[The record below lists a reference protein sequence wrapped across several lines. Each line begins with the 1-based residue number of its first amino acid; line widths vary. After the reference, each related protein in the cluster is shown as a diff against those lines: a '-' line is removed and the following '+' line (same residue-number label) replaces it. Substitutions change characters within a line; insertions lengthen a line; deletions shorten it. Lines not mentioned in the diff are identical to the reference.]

1 MARATID
8 FSKTTT
14 ELDILDLSTVDIYSS
29 TIISPI
35 KRIQDHMK
43 EKFPLVTEIKKV
55 VSFGPLKCAHDLEV
69 RIDDNKIFPVWI
81 LLSLIPEDKKKC
93 LTIGEMMVSPDNKN
107 TIPSWA
113 ERHPKNNEILEWAK
127 TYYTIYENDVIPGW
141 VIKSCRELCI
151 VFGKGCLKIE
161 RLIILN
167 PQRSTYVNGMRNELL
182 KFGISCITCKLKIDI
197 TSSYYSD
204 ERQLRR
210 LRIEP
215 GDEFKFFRR
224 YTQNKDKI
232 PYISSLIE
240 DLHVDIPCYEESES
254 PHTMFRG
261 GFCVNPYLNTEPNCK
276 AEAGD
281 GVLIAA
287 LGYGYNFTFL
297 PVIAAKNFASK
308 TAPVSDSYS
317 NPFKIT
323 EVAPKSDLV
332 LCQTTC
338 FDGTIVNGA
347 TAKAIN
353 WLRDKW
359 NGTWQK
365 KYDNLVILIPYGGQY
380 MEDEMIAI
388 YKATDEGINI
398 VCAAGDGGKVVFPAA
413 LGNVISVG
421 VVNDKPNGRE
431 IDVSMRCQNNIYNDK
446 YDCSTAAALVTALL
460 SVLLS
465 RINSIIKS
473 SSKLTNPL
481 SKEIAG
487 SIKRVRGY
495 THTCV
500 IRELLINE
508 SDGKHCPHRG
518 YGDGK
523 ELFQKL
529 LNIDDD
535 QLLSKLA
542 NVLLL
547 KHPKPGKGTKPKN
560 PKIIPITDENRDI
573 LYHGLTGQNIVLA
586 VIDSDFPVPEE
597 KPAPKKPV
605 PEENFDPEERSAP
618 KKKPILKE
626 KSVPKEKPV
635 PEENLDLDKNPDPE
649 ENPARK
655 EKKEFHG
662 NICTNIVYNVCPEAK
677 VLSIKDLGYITQG
690 INECCKSKENVSVIS
705 CSMGTYCFDLVL
717 CKAVSEAIMAGKILV
732 FSAGNEGQ
740 RFRNT
745 ISYPGRIGN
754 VLVIGGRDPFNNPLN
769 FSSVGRELDF
779 LAPGELGRTVK
790 GTSYAAPVIA
800 GYIALILEFIKK
812 MPEEG
817 YKIKAWSMN
826 PDTEEYEWRN
836 ISIWKAAHNVY
847 AMRTLLKILVPKPQE
862 HSETMGFG
870 CVDLSTIFP
879 SYRTKSDVK
888 TLVSTLAMDKIHL
901 TLQHF
906 YRKQNTLK

>member
-14 ELDILDLSTVDIYSS
+14 ELDILDLSTVDICSS

-55 VSFGPLKCAHDLEV
+55 VSFGPLKHARDLELV
-69 RIDDNKIFPVWI
+69 RIFERFFPVWI
-81 LLSLIPEDKKKC
+81 LLSLIPEDEKKC
-93 LTIGEMMVSPDNKN
+93 LTIGEIMVSPDHQYS
-107 TIPSWA
+107 IPSWA
-113 ERHPKNNEILEWAK
+113 KRHPKNNEILEWAK
-127 TYYTIYENDVIPGW
+127 TYYENDVIPGW
-141 VIKSCRELCI
+141 LIKSCRELCI

-167 PQRSTYVNGMRNELL
+167 PQRSTYINGMRNELL
-182 KFGISCITCKLKIDI
+182 QFGISCITCKLKIDI
-197 TSSYYSD
+197 TTLSKNYFD
-204 ERQLRR
+204 ESRLRR

-224 YTQNKDKI
+224 YTQDEDKI

-261 GFCVNPYLNTEPNCK
+261 GFCGNTYLNTQPNCK
-276 AEAGD
+276 AGD
-281 GVLIAA
+281 GVLIAT
-287 LGYGYNFTFL
+287 LGYGYDFTYF
-297 PVIAAKNFASK
+297 PAIATKNFASK
-308 TAPVSDSYS
+308 TAPVSVSYS
-317 NPFKIT
+317 NSSFPLKIIDI
-323 EVAPKSDLV
+323 APKSDLV
-332 LCQTTC
+332 FCQTTC

-353 WLRDKW
+353 WLQDKW
-359 NGTWQK
+359 NETWQK

-431 IDVSMRCQNNIYNDK
+431 IDVFMRCQNNIQSNHK
-446 YDCSTAAALVTALL
+446 CDCSTAAALVTGLL

-465 RINSIIKS
+465 CINSIIKS

-481 SKEIAG
+481 SKEIAD
-487 SIKRVRGY
+487 SIKRVHVRGY

-508 SDGKHCPHRG
+508 SNGKHCPWRG

-535 QLLSKLA
+535 QLLSKMA
-542 NVLLL
+542 DVLLL

-597 KPAPKKPV
+597 KPV
-605 PEENFDPEERSAP
+605 PEENFDAKEKSAP

-635 PEENLDLDKNPDPE
+635 PEENLDLD

-662 NICTNIVYNVCPEAK
+662 NICKNIVYNVCPEAK
-677 VLSIKDLGYITQG
+677 VLSIKDLGCITQG

-800 GYIALILEFIKK
+800 GYIALLLEFIKR
-812 MPEEG
+812 MAEEG
-817 YKIKAWSMN
+817 YKITAWSMN

-901 TLQHF
+901 TLQNF